1 MIIGTAGHIDHGKT
15 SLVKAL
21 TGVDT
26 DRLAEEKRRGMT
38 IELGFARMLNE
49 SVASSGLE
57 ASLGTTG
64 TSGTSGTSGISFI
77 DVPGHEKLVRTMLA
91 GASGI
96 DFAMLVIAADDG
108 LMPQTLEHLAI
119 LSLLKINQGCIVITK
134 CDKVDGALL
143 EQRVREAENI
153 AINYGL
159 CEFSAFCVSTIKGQG
174 IEALR
179 AHLFAAQLNHQA
191 QIKVSSAYDGFR
203 MGLDRA
209 FSLEGIGTVVAG
221 SIHKGLVRVGDELC
235 LAHNPDHHYRV
246 RSLQVHGEQVQEAC
260 AGQRCAI
267 ALAGLERTLTE
278 RGQMICSPRVVST
291 TERLDAYIEV
301 SKSQLKPLRSG
312 GVVHVHALT
321 QERVASL
328 AVLGRDSIEPGDSGL
343 VQLILHR
350 PIHLWNSDKLI
361 LRDASASSTVAGG
374 TVLEVRGP
382 KRYRQTPERLSYL
395 QTQRTQDLLSR
406 LQKGL
411 PLAPFG
417 VNIPQK
423 LIDNGVDPKTD
434 LKDLFA
440 QGEQQKS
447 EATGRAPIQTILTSA
462 FLSLDQLWLIDR
474 EVLHTLKTKV
484 LKVLAEHHSQFPEML
499 GLIQGRAKLTFGVQM
514 TNDIWMRIVDQML
527 EEHLI
532 GVKNGF
538 LYLPEHG
545 EVINDADQ
553 RIAQKVLPLI
563 EEGGFDPPWVR
574 DLATKTSISEIQ
586 MRMALVR
593 LAALG
598 ELYQV
603 VKDLFYHPAQ
613 VQRMAKIIQDIGAIN
628 SQQTGKSV
636 VGAAQFRDATGLG
649 RKRAIQI
656 LEFFDKIGFCKRVG
670 DVHLI
675 RTGTA
680 LFSQVLSDKR
690 A

>member
-15 SLVKAL
+15 TLVKAL

-38 IELGFARMLNE
+38 IELGFAQMLNDC
-49 SVASSGLE
+49 VASSGLK
-57 ASLGTTG
+57 ASLGTT
-64 TSGTSGTSGISFI
+64 GISFI

-119 LSLLKINQGCIVITK
+119 LSLLKIKQGCIVITK
-134 CDKVDGALL
+134 CDKVVGALL
-143 EQRVREAENI
+143 KQRVREAENI

-159 CEFSAFCVSTIKGQG
+159 GDFSTLSVSTLTGQG

-179 AHLFAAQLNHQA
+179 AHLFAAQLNHQV
-191 QIKVSSAYDGFR
+191 QIKGSSAYDGFR

-209 FSLEGIGTVVAG
+209 FSLDGIGTVVAG

-235 LAHNPDHHYRV
+235 LAHNPGHHYRV

-267 ALAGLERTLTE
+267 ALVGLERALTE

-328 AVLGRDSIEPGDSGL
+328 AVLGGESIEPGDSGL

-350 PIHLWNSDKLI
+350 PIHLWNADKLI
-361 LRDASASSTVAGG
+361 LRDANASSTVAGG

-395 QTQRTQDLLSR
+395 QSQRTQDWLSR

-411 PLAPFG
+411 PFAPFG
-417 VNIPQK
+417 VNIPEK
-423 LIDNGVDPKTD
+423 LVDNGVDPKTD
-434 LKDLFA
+434 LKDLFGYA
-440 QGEQQKS
+440 EQQN
-447 EATGRAPIQTILTSA
+447 TGERDGFEIKTFFSSTY
-462 FLSLDQLWLIDR
+462 LSLDQLWLIDKG
-474 EVLHTLKTKV
+474 VLHTLKTKV
-484 LKVLAEHHSQFPEML
+484 LKLLAEHHSQFPEML

-514 TNDIWMRIVDQML
+514 THDIWMRIVDQML

-532 GVKNGF
+532 GIKNGF

-545 EVINDADQ
+545 EVINEADQ

-603 VKDLFYHPAQ
+603 VKDLFFHPAQ
-613 VQRMAKIIQDIGAIN
+613 VQRMAKIIQEIGAIN

-656 LEFFDKIGFCKRVG
+656 LEFFDKIGFCKRIG

-680 LFSQVLSDKR
+680 LFSEVLSDKR